1 MAPLSL
7 LLVEDDLPSLELM
20 AEVFLS
26 LKADVCPVND
36 SQSAVQLVGR
46 RKFDGIFL
54 DLEMPHV
61 SGLELAREVRHS
73 SWNKSTPIVIVT
85 GRDDRHT
92 MQQAFSIGATFFL
105 LKPVDRQKLTTL
117 FRTVRGALVNNRR
130 RSARIRFQTDVTC
143 NCDSRT
149 SYGRSWNLSQGGIQ
163 VEARDLKQGDS
174 LRIRFHLPGV
184 SALIDA
190 FGSVAWVR
198 ESRQGIQFTKMSSQS
213 EQDIRNFIAAA
224 DKYDEP
230 AK

>member
-61 SGLELAREVRHS
+61 SGLEFAREVHHS

-105 LKPVDRQKLTTL
+105 LKPVDRQSSQPSS
-117 FRTVRGALVNNRR
+117 VRCGELWSTIVAAPHAFLSRR
-130 RSARIRFQTDVTC
+130 R
-143 NCDSRT
+143 
-149 SYGRSWNLSQGGIQ
+149 
-163 VEARDLKQGDS
+163 
-174 LRIRFHLPGV
+174 
-184 SALIDA
+184 
-190 FGSVAWVR
+190 
-198 ESRQGIQFTKMSSQS
+198 
-213 EQDIRNFIAAA
+213 
-224 DKYDEP
+224 
-230 AK
+230 